1 MQCSEICIITLV
13 SNCALH
19 RGGGIYAVSSTIDIL
34 STSDYKQAS
43 LLLLENSAQIGGGLY
58 MEANAK
64 LYISKADHKTNEMM
78 VSSCSV
84 VFSYNFAD
92 YGGAVFVE
100 DGTNL
105 RDCDSIPH
113 QTSSLI
119 QERSH
124 YTNTD
129 SESAAECFFD
139 VLSLNQQSNLDYASG
154 SINFTHNY
162 VHYAGSTLFGGLL
175 DRCIP
180 GSLVTDT
187 STTKLYYD
195 GISYLNHVSNLLE
208 DEVSSYPVKLC
219 FCNNSQLDC
228 RYNVPTKLLKKGESF
243 TVALVAVDQVNHT
256 ISDTTIRAYLTFA
269 ESGFDEGQLIQK
281 TGDFCTDL
289 TYSVTSTHEYE
300 QVVVYAEG
308 PCRDSGMS
316 QK

>member
-1 MQCSEICIITLV
+1 MLLTPIFLLVATQRDVNNTARYSGGGIYLYQSPMQCSDICVITLV

-34 STSDYKQAS
+34 SSSDHKQAS

-64 LYISKADHKTNEMM
+64 LYISKAGHKPNEMM

-105 RDCDSIPH
+105 RDCDSIPP

-124 YTNTD
+124 YANTD

-139 VLSLNQQSNLDYASG
+139 VLSLNQQSNLDYANG
-154 SINFTHNY
+154 SINFNAQLCTLCWIY
-162 VHYAGSTLFGGLL
+162 LIWRTVGQVHSWLFSH
-175 DRCIP
+175 RR
-180 GSLVTDT
+180 
-187 STTKLYYD
+187 
-195 GISYLNHVSNLLE
+195 SNN
-208 DEVSSYPVKLC
+208 K
-219 FCNNSQLDC
+219 
-228 RYNVPTKLLKKGESF
+228 
-243 TVALVAVDQVNHT
+243 TVL
-256 ISDTTIRAYLTFA
+256 
-269 ESGFDEGQLIQK
+269 
-281 TGDFCTDL
+281 
-289 TYSVTSTHEYE
+289 
-300 QVVVYAEG
+300 
-308 PCRDSGMS
+308 
-316 QK
+316 